1 MRKILPFLSL
11 TTLIGFNQAFAQSTT
26 LGGVKGFVYEKE
38 TGEALSSTNIFVKD
52 TKTGAQTDENGYFAI
67 GQLSPGTYTLFA
79 TSFGYD
85 TAFVTVKVEAG
96 QFESKKFFLESRG
109 LELKGVDI
117 SARKI
122 QKTTRVNIGTTTITP
137 KEIKLL
143 PSSGGEPDL
152 AQYLQVT
159 PGVTFTGDQG
169 GQLYI
174 RGGSPVQTGILLD
187 GITIYN
193 PFHSIGLYSVFET
206 EAIRSADVYTA
217 GFNATYGNRSSA
229 IVDVHTKDGNNQ
241 RIAGVISASPIMVR
255 GMLEGP
261 LMKQKTPESGSSTFL
276 ISAKHSYL
284 SQTSEPLYSSLGEEF
299 KNGLPFEFTDLYGK
313 VTFSGNNG
321 SKFNLFGFNFRDK
334 AKVFNSL
341 GATTAQFDWNSYG
354 AGTTFVVSP
363 SGSSS
368 LINGKFA
375 YSSYKI
381 NNKEI
386 NFTPRSSSINNFE
399 GAIDFTYFL
408 PAYSQLN
415 YGIEV
420 AGQSTKLDYKSS
432 IDTDI
437 STLSRNNTTAAAFFV
452 YKKNFNQHFILEPS
466 IRFQYYSSQGKFSP
480 EPRINLKY
488 NITSNLRFKA
498 AAGLY
503 SQNIVGIKSDRDIV
517 NFFNGFVLSPDEK
530 ILNTDREAVN
540 NNLEM
545 AQHVV
550 AGVEFDIQD
559 VEINIEP
566 WYKNFSQIIQLNRTK
581 DINGT
586 STANF
591 QADKGKAAGLDISAK
606 YVVKRVFLWGVVSY
620 QKIEYTTR
628 LENFDGSYSTQNYAP
643 PFDRRLNINLVGSYT
658 FGKKKNLE
666 FSVRFNYGSPFPF
679 TQTQGFNENVN
690 VTGNISGNILSQNGS
705 LNTIYASTIN
715 GGRLTPFHRLDMS
728 VKKTFKLSTY
738 STLETTFAMTNVY
751 DRNNIF
757 YVNRIEN
764 KVYYQLPV
772 FPSLNVSW
780 RF

>member
-1 MRKILPFLSL
+1 MRKFLVFIAVIGSLSISQTIAQSL
-11 TTLIGFNQAFAQSTT
+11 TT
-26 LGGVKGFVYEKE
+26 GGVKGFVYEKG
-38 TGEALSSTNIFVKD
+38 TGEALSTTNVFVKG
-52 TKTGAQTDENGYFAI
+52 TKFGAQTDGNGYFTI
-67 GQLSPGTYTLFA
+67 GQLEPGVYTIFA

-85 TAFVTVKVEAG
+85 TAFTTVKIEVG
-96 QFESKKFFLESRG
+96 NFVTKKFYLDSKG
-109 LELKGVDI
+109 LELKSVDI

-143 PSSGGEPDL
+143 PSSGGEPDI

-229 IVDVHTKDGNNQ
+229 ILDIHTKDGNNQ
-241 RIAGVISASPIMVR
+241 RLSGIVSASPIMVR

-261 LMKQKTPESGSSTFL
+261 LMKQKNPEGGSSTFL

-284 SQTSEPLYSSLGEEF
+284 SQTSKAIYSSLGEQF

-321 SKFNLFGFNFRDK
+321 SKFNLFGFNFNDK
-334 AKVFNSL
+334 ASVFNSA
-341 GATTAQFDWNSYG
+341 GKTSATFDWKASG

-363 SGSSS
+363 TGSSS

-375 YSSYKI
+375 YSTYKI
-381 NNKEI
+381 NNEEV

-399 GAIDFTYFL
+399 GAIDFTYFF
-408 PAYSQLN
+408 PGYSQLK

-420 AGQSTKLDYKSS
+420 AGQNTKLDYKNSLG
-432 IDTDI
+432 
-437 STLSRNNTTAAAFFV
+437 STIVLDRNNTTASAFFV
-452 YKKNFNQHFILEPS
+452 YKKNFNQRFILEPS
-466 IRFQYYSSQGKFSP
+466 MRLQYYSSQGTISP
-480 EPRINLKY
+480 EPRLNMKF
-488 NITSNLRFKA
+488 NVNSNLRLKA
-498 AAGLY
+498 AGGLY
-503 SQNIVGIKSDRDIV
+503 SQNIVGIKSDRDVV
-517 NFFNGFVLSPDEK
+517 NFFNGFVLSPDQT
-530 ILNTDREAVN
+530 IMNTDRQNVAS
-540 NNLEM
+540 NLEK
-545 AQHVV
+545 AQHLV
-550 AGVEFDIQD
+550 AGVEFDVQD
-559 VEINIEP
+559 VEFNIEP

-581 DINGT
+581 GVNPNSVAD
-586 STANF
+586 F
-591 QADKGKAAGLDISAK
+591 QADKGNAAGIDLSAK

-620 QKIEYTTR
+620 QKIQYTTR
-628 LENFDGSYSTQNYAP
+628 LENFDSTYSTQVYPP
-643 PFDRRLNINLVGSYT
+643 PFDRRVNINLVGSYT
-658 FGKKKNLE
+658 LGKNKDWE
-666 FSVRFNYGSPFPF
+666 ISARFNYGSAFPF
-679 TQTQGFNENVN
+679 TQTQGFNEKVN
-690 VTGNISGNILSQNGS
+690 ITGGSIGANPLTQNGS
-705 LNTIYASTIN
+705 INTIYSNTIN
-715 GGRLTPFHRLDMS
+715 GGRLTEYHRMDLS
-728 VKKTFKLSTY
+728 VKKTFKISNF
-738 STLETTFAMTNVY
+738 SSLESTFAVTNVY

-757 YVNRIEN
+757 YVNRLDN

-772 FPSLNVSW
+772 FPSLNISW

>member
-1 MRKILPFLSL
+1 MRKILSFLSL
-11 TTLIGFNQAFAQSTT
+11 TTLFGFNQAFAQSTT
-26 LGGVKGFVYEKE
+26 MGGVKGFVYEKE

-96 QFESKKFFLESRG
+96 QFESKKFFLESKG

-122 QKTTRVNIGTTTITP
+122 QKTTRVNIGKTTITP

-229 IVDVHTKDGNNQ
+229 IVDIHTKDGNTQ
-241 RIAGVISASPIMVR
+241 RLAGVVSASPIMVR

-261 LMKQKTPESGSSTFL
+261 LMKPKTPDGGTSTFL

-284 SQTSEPLYSSLGEEF
+284 SQTSKPLFGSLGEEF

-432 IDTDI
+432 IDTVI
-437 STLSRNNTTAAAFFV
+437 STLNRNNTTAAAFFV

-530 ILNTDREAVN
+530 ILNTDREAVK

-559 VEINIEP
+559 VEINVEP

-606 YVVKRVFLWGVVSY
+606 YVVKRIFLWGVVSY

-628 LENFDGSYSTQNYAP
+628 LENFDGSFTTQNYPP

-666 FSVRFNYGSPFPF
+666 VSARFNYGSPFPF

>member
-1 MRKILPFLSL
+1 MRKFLSL
-11 TTLIGFNQAFAQSTT
+11 VTLFSGLANFNSFAQSATT
-26 LGGVKGFVYEKE
+26 GGVKGFVYEKG
-38 TGEALSSTNIFVKD
+38 TGEALSTTNIFVKG
-52 TKTGAQTDENGYFAI
+52 TKLGAQSDDNGYFTI
-67 GQLSPGTYTLFA
+67 GQLEPGTYTLFA
-79 TSFGYD
+79 TAFGYD
-85 TAFVTVKVEAG
+85 TAFVIVKVVAND
-96 QFESKKFFLESRG
+96 FATKKFYLDSRG

-122 QKTTRVNIGTTTITP
+122 QKTTRVNIGKTTITP

-229 IVDVHTKDGNNQ
+229 ILDIHSKDGNNQ
-241 RIAGVISASPIMVR
+241 RLSGVFSASPIMVR

-261 LMKQKTPESGSSTFL
+261 LMKQKDPEGGSSTFL

-284 SQTSEPLYSSLGEEF
+284 SQTSKAIYSGLGEQF

-321 SKFNLFGFNFRDK
+321 SKFNLFGFNFKDK
-334 AKVFNSL
+334 ANVFNSQ
-341 GATTAQFDWNSYG
+341 GITTAVFDWNATG
-354 AGTTFVVSP
+354 GGTTFVVSP
-363 SGSSS
+363 TGSSS

-375 YSSYKI
+375 YSTYKI
-381 NNKEI
+381 NNEEV
-386 NFTPRSSSINNFE
+386 NFKPRSSSINNFE
-399 GAIDFTYFL
+399 GAIDFTYFF
-408 PAYSQLN
+408 PGYSQLN

-420 AGQSTKLDYKSS
+420 AGQNTKLDYRNSLGS
-432 IDTDI
+432 AIEFE
-437 STLSRNNTTAAAFFV
+437 RNNTTGAAFFL
-452 YKKNFNQHFILEPS
+452 YRKNFNQHFILEPS
-466 IRFQYYSSQGKFSP
+466 FRLQYYSSQGVISP
-480 EPRINLKY
+480 EPRLNMKY
-488 NITSNLRFKA
+488 NVTSNLRFKA

-503 SQNIVGIKSDRDIV
+503 SQNIVGIKSDRDVV
-517 NFFNGFVLSPDEK
+517 NFFNGFVLSPDQN
-530 ILNTDREAVN
+530 ILNTDREVAASNV
-540 NNLEM
+540 EK
-545 AQHVV
+545 AQHLV
-550 AGVEFDIQD
+550 AGVEFDIND
-559 VEINIEP
+559 VEFNIEP
-566 WYKNFSQIIQLNRTK
+566 WFKNFSQIIQLNRTK
-581 DINGT
+581 GVNPISNAD
-586 STANF
+586 F
-591 QADKGKAAGLDISAK
+591 QADKGKAAGLDVSAK
-606 YVVKRVFLWGVVSY
+606 YVVNRLFLWGVVSY
-620 QKIEYTTR
+620 QKITYTTR
-628 LENFDGSYSTQNYAP
+628 LENFDSSYSTQSYPP
-643 PFDRRLNINLVGSYT
+643 PFDRRMNINLVGSYT
-658 FGKKKNLE
+658 LGKNKDWDISL
-666 FSVRFNYGSPFPF
+666 RFNYGSAFPF

-690 VTGNISGNILSQNGS
+690 ITGGSLASNPINQNGTI
-705 LNTIYASTIN
+705 NTIYSSTIN
-715 GGRLTPFHRLDMS
+715 GGRLTDYHRMDLS
-728 VKKTFKLSTY
+728 VKKTFKISNF
-738 STLETTFAMTNVY
+738 SSLESTFAMTNVY

-757 YVNRIEN
+757 YVNRLDN